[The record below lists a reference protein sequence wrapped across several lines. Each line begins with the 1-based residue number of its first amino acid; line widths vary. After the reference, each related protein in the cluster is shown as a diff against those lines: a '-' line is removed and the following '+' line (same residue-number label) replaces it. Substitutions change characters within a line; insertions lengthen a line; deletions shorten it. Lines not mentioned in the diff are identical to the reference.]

1 MDPGRVQDRRPA
13 RGLSGKKLTGA
24 VVRLPLSQPA
34 QFSLLAVYVC
44 SSEAQVDGFWRFDF
58 VGMEGPN
65 GEQLVAADA
74 RPAAAEPDP
83 ALVAQQTQNPVT
95 TSTTGPL
102 A

>member
-1 MDPGRVQDRRPA
+1 MDPGTGSDRRPA
-13 RGLSGKKLTGA
+13 GGLSGKKLTGA

-44 SSEAQVDGFWRFDF
+44 SSEAQVDGFWRFEF

-65 GEQLVAADA
+65 GEQLVAA
-74 RPAAAEPDP
+74 E
-83 ALVAQQTQNPVT
+83 PVT
-95 TSTTGPL
+95 ELRPIRARTPRSTTGPL